1 MRMFSEL
8 SHRKGWSGSM
18 AVSVKQLLLP
28 RPSLRCSWWLLKVKS
43 VSYITTRTLIL
54 STEGKEKDEAGLSL
68 EALLADPEIVGL
80 FSSMVCIRV
89 ENGSPTCQQFA
100 AIYPVILIPSIYFI
114 GNPAPL
120 DSTD

>member
-1 MRMFSEL
+1 MV
-8 SHRKGWSGSM
+8 
-18 AVSVKQLLLP
+18 VSVKQLLLP

-43 VSYITTRTLIL
+43 GSYITTRTLIL

-89 ENGSPTCQQFA
+89 ENGSPTRQQFA
-100 AIYPVILIPSIYFI
+100 AI
-114 GNPAPL
+114 
-120 DSTD
+120 